1 MKKYFEEIIAKRTA
15 KLDELKKRSDESTD
29 LAEVRSIGT
38 QMEEVKEELRL
49 SQEKLAEIEAEEKRS
64 AEQEKK
70 DNAEKRSV
78 ILGTYG
84 TSETGTAEQRKE
96 MNEEMESRGKAL
108 REGRSILVPTG
119 KALLPKHTG
128 TELNDTFKPVSTL
141 VDMVAYEVL
150 DGGESYQEAFVKS
163 YGEGGITDEGGS
175 YTEAEPVFEYA
186 DMNKIKITAYAE
198 VSEEIKKLAHIDYA
212 SKVQEACMVALKK
225 KMSHQILNG
234 NGTKQM
240 VGIFGSPVA
249 INGEKDITLEAIDNK
264 TLNGY
269 VFGYGGDEDVE
280 SQATLIQNKLT
291 LKAMSEVAKEDG
303 SLFYNIDINGK
314 TVNTVPF
321 VVNSNVKP
329 FATAVS
335 GDYVGAYGDPKAYK
349 IVQFS
354 PVEIKESSDYK
365 FKEGMICFKA
375 SVFVAGNVVKQDGF
389 LRAKKK

>member
-1 MKKYFEEIIAKRTA
+1 MKKYFEEIVSKRTA
-15 KLDELKKRSDESTD
+15 KLDELKKRSEESND

-49 SQEKLAEIEAEEKRS
+49 AKEKLAEIEAEEKRS

-70 DNAEKRSV
+70 DNAEARSV

-84 TSETGTAEQRKE
+84 AGETAEQREAINKE
-96 MNEEMESRGKAL
+96 MEERAKDL
-108 REGRSILVPTG
+108 REGRSILVATG

-163 YGEGGITDEGGS
+163 YGEGGITEEGAS
-175 YTEAEPVFEYA
+175 YTEAEPEFEYA

-198 VSEEIKKLAHIDYA
+198 VSEEVKKLPHIDYLA
-212 SKVQEACMVALKK
+212 KIQEACMIALKK
-225 KMSHQILNG
+225 KMSQQILNG
-234 NGTKQM
+234 TGNKEM
-240 VGIFGSPVA
+240 VGIFATPVA
-249 INGEKDITLEAIDNK
+249 INSKNDITLTAIDNK
-264 TLNGY
+264 TLNAY

-280 SQATLIQNKLT
+280 TMATLIQNKKT

-321 VVNSNVKP
+321 VINSNVKP
-329 FATAVS
+329 FETATA
-335 GDYVGAYGDPKAYK
+335 GNFVGAYGDPKAYK
-349 IVQFS
+349 VVQFS

-375 SVFVAGNVVKQDGF
+375 SVFVAGNVIKQDGF
-389 LRAKKK
+389 LRAKKG